1 MRFLI
6 LVKQVPESQA
16 VQMDKT
22 TGTLI
27 REAAT
32 SVINPL
38 DVHALECAC
47 RLRDR
52 LGGSIDCLCMGPPA
66 AEHAL
71 REAIAIGADAAFLL
85 SDRRFAGSDTW
96 CTANTLA
103 AAIRRLPP
111 FDLILCG
118 ERATDGETGQTGPA
132 LAALLD
138 LPVATFASQISREG
152 NDWIIR
158 RLLEHGY
165 ETVACPSPLVVC
177 VLKEAATPGL
187 PTLQGKKRARQA
199 KITHWDAATLDLPAD
214 DTGLQASPT
223 RVVKIFHPDHRQQGD
238 RIDARDPDGL
248 TLAVDRVI
256 TLLEQEGVL

>member
-1 MRFLI
+1 MRFLV
-6 LVKQVPESQA
+6 LVKQVPESQS

-47 RLRDR
+47 QLRDR

-66 AEHAL
+66 AEHTL
-71 REAIAIGADAAFLL
+71 REAIALGADAAFLL

-103 AAIRRLPP
+103 AAIRRLPAY
-111 FDLILCG
+111 DLILCG

-138 LPVATFASQISREG
+138 LPVATFASHIDRQG
-152 NDWIIR
+152 DDWIIR
-158 RLLEHGY
+158 RLLENGY
-165 ETVACPSPLVVC
+165 ETVACPDPLVVC
-177 VLKEAATPGL
+177 VLKEAAIPGL

-199 KITHWDAATLDLPAD
+199 DITRWDAASLDLPGA

-223 RVVKIFHPDHRQQGD
+223 RVVKIFHPDHRQQGE
-238 RIDARDPDGL
+238 RIDARETDGL
-248 TLAVDRVI
+248 AQAVDRVVA
-256 TLLEQEGVL
+256 LLEQEGIL